1 MKGNPWS
8 RCDSLLLSREK
19 NFWRRVKVS
28 LRLYQLVSGQNLMLF
43 PHFKAVPLPDFVWQK
58 MVCFD

>member
-8 RCDSLLLSREK
+8 RCVSLLLSREK

-28 LRLYQLVSGQNLMLF
+28 LRLYQLLSGQNLMLF
-43 PHFKAVPLPDFVWQK
+43 PHFKAVPLPDF
-58 MVCFD
+58 CLAENGLF